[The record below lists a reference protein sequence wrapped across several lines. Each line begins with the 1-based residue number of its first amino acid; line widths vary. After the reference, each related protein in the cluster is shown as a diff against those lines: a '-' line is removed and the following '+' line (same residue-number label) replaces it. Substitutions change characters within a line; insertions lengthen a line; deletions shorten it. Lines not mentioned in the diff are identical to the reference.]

1 MSRVIRVIHDY
12 TVRPNGALR
21 QYFPSSIFYPVRNP
35 SHDEISNLDFYQSRL
50 DVKKINIEL
59 IFLIF
64 EFFIVIL
71 TLTVMLKE
79 WLMRDWNFLNPAKQ
93 SPTTN

>member
-79 WLMRDWNFLNPAKQ
+79 
-93 SPTTN
+93 